1 MMTKD
6 FANQYGGSYLC
17 VKYSEL
23 IERSVNNNDE
33 NDEIDNEKEAK
44 NIINRIKD
52 KLRKLG
58 GG

>member
-6 FANQYGGSYLC
+6 FANQYGGSYLR

-23 IERSVNNNDE
+23 IESSVNNNDP
-33 NDEIDNEKEAK
+33 IDNEKEAK